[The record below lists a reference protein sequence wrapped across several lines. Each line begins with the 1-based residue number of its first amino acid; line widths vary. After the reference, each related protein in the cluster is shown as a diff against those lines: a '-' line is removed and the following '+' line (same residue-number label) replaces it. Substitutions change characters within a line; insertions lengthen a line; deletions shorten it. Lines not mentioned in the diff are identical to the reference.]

1 MGQPHP
7 NIDALCAEL
16 QTTWRSDIPL
26 AAAMG
31 IEVASF
37 AAGELVVR
45 APRAPNVNVHGTA
58 FAGSLF
64 SVCVLTGWG
73 AVWLALREHG
83 TMGLIVVAD
92 SRIQYRRPVT
102 GDILCRCR
110 LERAALEP
118 ALAALAAKGRAML
131 PLLCTI
137 DVDGKRA
144 VDFEG
149 TYVVNTKQ
157 GH

>member
-1 MGQPHP
+1 MLEQHP

-16 QTTWRSDIPL
+16 QSTWRSDIPL
-26 AAAMG
+26 AAAMD

-37 AAGELVVR
+37 THGELVVH

-73 AVWLALREHG
+73 AVWLALREHS

-102 GDILCRCR
+102 GDLVCRCR
-110 LERAALEP
+110 LDRAALEP
-118 ALAALAAKGRAML
+118 ALEALAAKGRATL

-137 DVDGKRA
+137 DADGKRA

-149 TYVVNTKQ
+149 TYVVNTKH